1 MVYSGCK
8 EWPSRES
15 SGAIMTVLAELQKI
29 ESSLN
34 GSKITKSEA
43 DELAK
48 NLPSELLPAWLM
60 EALESYSLS
69 GVCFSLDEDDDKSGL
84 GADLKWF
91 TVDQMIEEALSA
103 YPGKVV
109 LNLGYLPV
117 AACLAGSGDPYFL
130 KMKGNN
136 LDDPALVRVPHDLV
150 AEDDSYPESEI
161 EVVCD
166 TLSRFFNL
174 SEID

>member
-8 EWPSRES
+8 EWPPSES
-15 SGAIMTVLAELQKI
+15 SGVLMTVLTELQKI

-34 GSKITKSEA
+34 GSKVTKSEA
-43 DELAK
+43 DDLTK
-48 NLPSELLPAWLM
+48 NLPPQLLPAWLL
-60 EALESYSLS
+60 EALQNYPLS
-69 GVCFSLDEDDDKSGL
+69 GVCFSLDEDDDESGL

-91 TVDQMIEEALSA
+91 SVDQMIEEALSV

-109 LNLGYLPV
+109 LKLGYLPV

-130 KMKGNN
+130 KMKDSN
-136 LDDPALVRVPHDLV
+136 LDDPVLVRIPHDLV
-150 AEDDSYPESEI
+150 AENDSYPESEI
-161 EVVCD
+161 EVVCNS
-166 TLSRFFNL
+166 LSRFFNL